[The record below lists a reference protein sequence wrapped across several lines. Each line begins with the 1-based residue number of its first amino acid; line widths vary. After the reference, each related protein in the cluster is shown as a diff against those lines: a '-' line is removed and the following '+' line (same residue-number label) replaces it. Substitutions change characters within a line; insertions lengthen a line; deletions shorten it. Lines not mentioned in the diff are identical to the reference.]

1 MKAKF
6 LALAALVL
14 GMVACHTDVIDGV
27 KVDANGEA
35 AVTIQVAL
43 PEATR
48 AAGSDSAV
56 GAIGNIDLV
65 NDYDV
70 RYILQVFDENDKP
83 AKDMEVKRSDDN
95 APVSFELRLVP
106 GRHYKFVAWA
116 DFIPQNQQ
124 GEGDYL
130 YNTVNFPV
138 VALSNNYEHNL
149 NNEVRDA
156 YTGVFNT
163 ADNNGSVFTGASAIN
178 VVLTRPFAKL
188 RVVTTDMNQLYSKL
202 TSATVEYETLVYTS
216 FNALSQKA
224 GEARVI
230 GPKTVEYGVG
240 TLYEGESN
248 EPNNKNLTLFAD
260 YLFGTEQDV
269 ISFTLDVADE
279 TGFDIPT
286 VHFNTSIPVQRN
298 HLTTVMGP
306 VLTDANSVTV
316 EIKDSFAQ
324 PNIDVD
330 MVAVKTAAELAEVL
344 KSDRESIYVVLAND
358 IDLPISSLGQQTG
371 GSGEYKLGGENT
383 KSITIDLEGKKLNI
397 TTTYWSGL
405 GAKNADALFT
415 IKNGTMTSSQASGTW
430 NSYDLCFA
438 NCNYAFENVAFEK
451 AIALES
457 AGKTFSLKNV
467 TISETHDYYAMWISA
482 KGQIVNIDGL
492 TIESLGRGIKID
504 EQYVSAPAK
513 VTLNIAN
520 ATFKTQKKAA
530 IVVKSVEGAEINA
543 SNLNIAEVA
552 ADKLFAVW
560 VDEDAAAHADKV
572 VVNGA
577 YVKVEGADTEA
588 DSVEELK
595 AAINNGLDTIA
606 LADGAYTMPAISG
619 KDVTIL
625 GSRDVVITVS
635 KPNMSG
641 SDITFDGVTVKGSG
655 YATGIQ
661 HVNTVT
667 YNNVKVV
674 GEMCLYGEQVT
685 FNNCEFELNN
695 QYVWTYGCKN
705 TIFNAC
711 TFNTNGKAILVYNE
725 GAGACNVAVNGC
737 TFNATAGAKAG
748 AIANQNCAA
757 IEIDN
762 FQNSGV
768 GAAHNVTTSNNTV
781 GENFSGEWR
790 IKNWVAG
797 GVITVNGVAYTQIAI
812 DGKLMTIDASK
823 NVTVLE

>member
-70 RYILQVFDENDKP
+70 RYILQVFDEKGVA

-95 APVSFELRLVP
+95 TPVSFELRLVP

-116 DFIPQNQQ
+116 DFIPQNQE

-130 YNTVNFPV
+130 YNTAEFPV
-138 VALSNNYEHNL
+138 VALRNINEHNL

-163 ADNNGSVFTGASAIN
+163 EDNGGSVFNGASAIN

-202 TSATVEYETLVYTS
+202 KSATVEYETPVYTS
-216 FNALSQKA
+216 FNALNQKA
-224 GEARVI
+224 GDAKSI
-230 GPKTVEYGVG
+230 NSKTVVYGAD
-240 TLYEGESN
+240 TIYEDEL
-248 EPNNKNLTLFAD
+248 NNGKMTLFAD

-269 ISFTLDVADE
+269 ISFTLDVADMTE
-279 TGFDIPT
+279 FAIPT

-306 VLTDANSVTV
+306 VLTDANNVTV
-316 EIKDSFAQ
+316 EIKDAFAE

-330 MVAVKTAAELAEVL
+330 MVAVETAAELAAVL
-344 KSDRESIYVVLAND
+344 TSDRESIYVVLAND
-358 IDLPISSLGQQTG
+358 IDLPISSLGQQTP

-438 NCNYAFENVAFEK
+438 NCNYVFENVDFEK

-482 KGQIVNIDGL
+482 KGQTVNIDGL

-560 VDEDAAAHADKV
+560 VDEDSAAYADKV

-588 DSVEELK
+588 ASTQELQEAI
-595 AAINNGLDTIA
+595 AAGVDTIA

-619 KDVTIL
+619 KDVTIF

-641 SDITFDGVTVKGSG
+641 SDITLDGVTVKGSG

-674 GEMCLYGEQVT
+674 GDMCLYGEKVE

-725 GAGACNVAVNGC
+725 GAGANNVTVKNC
-737 TFNATAGAKAG
+737 TFIASAGAKAG

-762 FQNSGV
+762 FQNSSV
-768 GAAHNVTTSNNTV
+768 GAAHIVTTSGNTY

-790 IKNWVAG
+790 IKNYVAG
-797 GVITVNGVAYTQIAI
+797 GAITVNGVEYTQIAI
-812 DGKLMTIDASK
+812 DGKLMTIDAGK